1 MFRTLS
7 QVSRSLAVA
16 ALVAAPAVSM
26 AQADNRPVV
35 VVFTFTNSSIG
46 PSKADFDGI
55 ATGVQDLLITDLA
68 SNAKVR
74 VVDRTHINDILAE
87 QKLGKDGA
95 IDPAT
100 AARVGK
106 ILGAQYAITGG
117 FMSDA
122 KGKAVMT
129 SRTIDIETTQII
141 NPQRI
146 DGDRDNVLG
155 MIAQLSTKVGG
166 ANLTP
171 KAGRRVGDAGETGT
185 TKPAGS
191 ATQSGTPASANGAET
206 YAKVVAPSVV
216 NKTMSVKLSA
226 ADMKT
231 YSSALD
237 EMDKKNNAKA
247 ITLLKQVAAAN
258 PDFEPAHRNLVKLGA
273 S

>member
-46 PSKADFDGI
+46 PSRADFDGI

-166 ANLTP
+166 SSLATKP
-171 KAGRRVGDAGETGT
+171 GRKVGDAGEAGT
-185 TKPAGS
+185 TKPAG
-191 ATQSGTPASANGAET
+191 AMQSGTPATNGTDT

-247 ITLLKQVAAAN
+247 ISLLKQVAAAN
-258 PDFEPAHRNLVKLGA
+258 PDFEPAQRNLKKLGA
-273 S
+273 A